1 MNKIEQYIVECGQLL
16 EQKVAFNTVTIR
28 VNGTEANMGEEAKE
42 KCISALDSKLGL
54 SSYEDCDNSSIL
66 RRYAYSTSLIFNS
79 GKEMSVA
86 VNDFR
91 ESIKSL
97 FDGQYDIEI
106 ELSNT
111 GEHEN
116 I

>member
-1 MNKIEQYIVECGQLL
+1 MNKIEQYIVECGQHL
-16 EQKVAFNTVTIR
+16 EQKVAFNTVTIHISG
-28 VNGTEANMGEEAKE
+28 NEASMDEEAKD
-42 KCISALDSKLGL
+42 KCISALESKLGP
-54 SSYEDCDNSSIL
+54 SCYQDCDNSSIL

-79 GKEMSVA
+79 GKEMFIA

-91 ESIKSL
+91 ESIKCL